1 MPVLPPVD
9 LFTLF
14 YNFLRQRST
23 LTMSQQPPLDPAP
36 DPFKKL
42 PPEVFRLIV
51 SQFCGHC
58 CGEYKQPFGVDN
70 SVQATTDLYKFCF
83 VSRRFRDACQ
93 PVLFHYFGIEYI
105 GYRSRSK
112 NVRYRLLPFLR
123 TIASRPDLGRTVK
136 VVSLEWEVLNDLNY
150 FGGHAIFEKCA
161 NSLGTSGAAI
171 LEKSRNGQ
179 DPSTDAIRE
188 SFLLGRSTPEGTKFG
203 ECLPVMAGELLAM
216 MFAILPNLTY
226 LGVTSGGG
234 SIRTSDIQ
242 NGGDWRLDV
251 SLLTLGALGI
261 TTLGLKT
268 LKSYHAIPQLLSRAT
283 SLETLI
289 SGGHVNG
296 YVPDIPSLKCLH
308 LLSGWGRHGPTAR
321 YLPQCTGQLT
331 TFSYTSAEPHIL
343 TFVEYLD
350 QPKFHESLESVHLDF
365 QVRSSDA
372 KEPMPSLKSFTK
384 LKTLLLA
391 ARPIYGCD
399 STSFEHQSLLDILPP
414 NIESLTL
421 VGENLPA
428 SPNHRLY
435 QDMLRLLEQKSKMFP
450 RLRRITS
457 DSSHFSGPIL
467 RGAFEQ
473 AGVALIHQEL
483 LRISKRYTAEIGFR
497 DEADFRGWLEEYY
510 RDTGIDACCQIF
522 PDEMSPDPDL

>member
-1 MPVLPPVD
+1 M
-9 LFTLF
+9 
-14 YNFLRQRST
+14 
-23 LTMSQQPPLDPAP
+23 
-36 DPFKKL
+36 
-42 PPEVFRLIV
+42 
-51 SQFCGHC
+51 
-58 CGEYKQPFGVDN
+58 
-70 SVQATTDLYKFCF
+70 
-83 VSRRFRDACQ
+83 
-93 PVLFHYFGIEYI
+93 
-105 GYRSRSK
+105 
-112 NVRYRLLPFLR
+112 
-123 TIASRPDLGRTVK
+123 
-136 VVSLEWEVLNDLNY
+136 
-150 FGGHAIFEKCA
+150 FEKCA
-161 NSLGTSGAAI
+161 NTLGTSGSAI

-234 SIRTSDIQ
+234 SIRTSDTQ

-251 SLLTLGALGI
+251 SLLTLDALGI

-268 LKSYHAIPQLLSRAT
+268 LKSYHGIPQLLSRAT

-289 SGGHVNG
+289 SGGHVDG
-296 YVPDIPSLKCLH
+296 HVPDIPSLKCLH
-308 LLSGWGRHGPTAR
+308 LLCGWGRHGPTAR

-331 TFSYTSAEPHIL
+331 TFSYTSAEPHVL
-343 TFVEYLD
+343 NFVQYLD
-350 QPKFHESLESVHLDF
+350 QPKFHESLESMHLDF
-365 QVRSSDA
+365 QVKPSDA
-372 KEPMPSLKSFTK
+372 RQPMPSLKSFTK

-399 STSFEHQSLLDILPP
+399 STAFEYQSLIDILPT

-421 VGENLPA
+421 VGENLSA

-457 DSSHFSGPIL
+457 DSSHFGGPIL
-467 RGAFEQ
+467 RGVFEQ

-483 LRISKRYTAEIGFR
+483 LRISRKYTAEIGFR
-497 DEADFRGWLEEYY
+497 DEREFQDWLEEYY
-510 RDTGIDACCQIF
+510 RDNGMDCHLQAM
-522 PDEMSPDPDL
+522 PLPGELSDDDL